1 MSIAIP
7 DWNSKGV
14 LPPIDPIDPRS
25 AERSPYAVSLIDF
38 VLRFGTSL
46 ARLSILDGLLSFRS
60 ALHNAGLIQGFQ
72 WADGSFLE
80 NIELL
85 ESRPPNDIDVVTF
98 YHIPNNH
105 TQTTLLQAFPR
116 LFNRIYTKQDYH
128 VDAYFVGLNS
138 GAPESLIS
146 RSAYWY
152 SLWSH
157 RRNEQW
163 KGYLHIEL
171 SQTHDDAARENLNR
185 MMAQG
190 GTS

>member
-1 MSIAIP
+1 
-7 DWNSKGV
+7 
-14 LPPIDPIDPRS
+14 
-25 AERSPYAVSLIDF
+25 
-38 VLRFGTSL
+38 
-46 ARLSILDGLLSFRS
+46 
-60 ALHNAGLIQGFQ
+60 
-72 WADGSFLE
+72 
-80 NIELL
+80 
-85 ESRPPNDIDVVTF
+85 
-98 YHIPNNH
+98 
-105 TQTTLLQAFPR
+105 
-116 LFNRIYTKQDYH
+116 